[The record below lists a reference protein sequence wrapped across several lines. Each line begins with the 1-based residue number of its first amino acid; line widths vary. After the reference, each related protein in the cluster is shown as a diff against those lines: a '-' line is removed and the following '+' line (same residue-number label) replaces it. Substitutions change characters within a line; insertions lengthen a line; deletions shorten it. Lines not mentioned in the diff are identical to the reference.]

1 MIKSNL
7 IYNSA
12 KEATKPNSFVKHLLN
27 IEDIAF
33 QVTDPP
39 FNKADTDVLPLDPPF
54 KKKV

>member
-12 KEATKPNSFVKHLLN
+12 KEATKPNSFVKQFLN

-33 QVTDPP
+33 QVTDLSC
-39 FNKADTDVLPLDPPF
+39 NKADTDVLPLDPPF